1 MGIRLRSVQTK
12 KIDLDVI
19 SRSAVK
25 ELLPTL
31 TDQLRTLAKTS
42 QWPGRVINNLS
53 VESTDDFTLYVDYPE
68 EMSTEVEDLEYGSP
82 GQIPNA
88 VIRPF
93 ILRSEP
99 TIAKVLEKKTVTDLF
114 TGMGI
119 M

>member
-1 MGIRLRSVQTK
+1 MQTK

-68 EMSTEVEDLEYGSP
+68 EMSTEVEDLE
-82 GQIPNA
+82 
-88 VIRPF
+88 
-93 ILRSEP
+93 
-99 TIAKVLEKKTVTDLF
+99 
-114 TGMGI
+114 
-119 M
+119 